1 MASKRRK
8 SKVDAPDFPKWAD
21 LLTNAVSISGYV
33 EECYHAFHDYSPG
46 NQMLAMWQ
54 CELRDIEPGPIG
66 TYKFWKDMGRQVTS
80 GPGSA
85 IYLCRP
91 TSWTHH
97 ENDLVDDDGS
107 PAPTSHI
114 YTSFKYEPRWF
125 VLSQTQGE
133 EYIPPPLPEWHL
145 GNALW
150 NLGVEEVSFID
161 TNGNCMGYSQGRYF
175 AVNPLNKHANATM
188 MHELA
193 HIVLGHTEE
202 SQFPMVDGRN
212 RTPTDVRE
220 LEAECTA
227 LIILDQLGDKDHAA
241 SRGYIQAWYSG
252 NTVPEESARK
262 IFSAANSILV
272 AGRSTHTGTSEK
284 V

>member
-1 MASKRRK
+1 MTEKAYKHK
-8 SKVDAPDFPKWAD
+8 PKVEAPSFPKWAD
-21 LLTNAVSISGYV
+21 LLTNAVSIPGYV
-33 EECYHAFHDYSPG
+33 EECYRAFHDYSPG

-80 GPGSA
+80 GLGSA

-91 TSWTHH
+91 VSWNKK
-97 ENDLVDDDGS
+97 EDVDGTEES
-107 PAPTSHI
+107 VRHV
-114 YTSFKYEPRWF
+114 SFKYEPRWF

-133 EYIPPPLPEWHL
+133 EYIPPPLPDWEL

-150 NLGVEEVSFID
+150 NLEIEPVRFID

-175 AVNPLNKHANATM
+175 AVNPLNKHANATT

-202 SQFPMVDGRN
+202 SRLPLVDEKN
-212 RTPTDVRE
+212 RTPDSIRE
-220 LEAECTA
+220 LEAEATA
-227 LIILDQLGDKDHAA
+227 LIILDQLGDEDHAA
-241 SRGYIQAWYSG
+241 SRGYIQAWYK
-252 NTVPEESARK
+252 NNEIPEESAHR
-262 IFSAANSILV
+262 IFSAADKILKG
-272 AGRSTHTGTSEK
+272 GRS
-284 V
+284 